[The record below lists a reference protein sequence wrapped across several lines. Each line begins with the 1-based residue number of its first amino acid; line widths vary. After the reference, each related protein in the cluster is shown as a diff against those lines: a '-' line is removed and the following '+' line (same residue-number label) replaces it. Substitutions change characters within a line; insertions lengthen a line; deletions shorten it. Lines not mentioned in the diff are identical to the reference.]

1 MTTFTQLPKH
11 QSPLPTTV
19 LPKTTLT
26 QMLRQCNRV
35 LSLGSNHLLNGRLT
49 LKFLRTVKLKN
60 SFLLYLI
67 IYTDLL
73 LIWRWQATGWWWWC
87 TLCCAQK
94 SSRNTCCAFHLWN
107 IKSSILMTQFTKH
120 YIGNSVF
127 SIASYRN
134 LTRSG
139 RHWEYNCTPN
149 TWPEKTKSKGNFTK
163 FFRGWN
169 RGPKNFNL
177 NNILRCAPRKNN
189 KGSPF
194 LLLGRLVLIK
204 DRDLFKQKLNTTC
217 STTVNFLWYNKRLE
231 RSQGGLL
238 TAQEEDFEKP
248 TTTTQ
253 VCKCYLSTSSVIVT
267 IKIDIP
273 LPHGAPGCQRHNS

>member
-177 NNILRCAPRKNN
+177 NNILRCAPEKTT
-189 KGSPF
+189 KGVLFCF
-194 LLLGRLVLIK
+194 LEGL
-204 DRDLFKQKLNTTC
+204 C
-217 STTVNFLWYNKRLE
+217 S
-231 RSQGGLL
+231 
-238 TAQEEDFEKP
+238 
-248 TTTTQ
+248 
-253 VCKCYLSTSSVIVT
+253 
-267 IKIDIP
+267 
-273 LPHGAPGCQRHNS
+273 

>member
-1 MTTFTQLPKH
+1 MNWTYTTWRTSILHQLWW
-11 QSPLPTTV
+11 Q
-19 LPKTTLT
+19 
-26 QMLRQCNRV
+26 
-35 LSLGSNHLLNGRLT
+35 LSLSCQNINHHYQQQFFPRLLSLKCSDNAIMCYPWVQTIYWMGRLT
-49 LKFLRTVKLKN
+49 LKFLRTVNLKN

-139 RHWEYNCTPN
+139 RHWVYNCTPN
-149 TWPEKTKSKGNFTK
+149 TWTDMTKSKGNFTK

-194 LLLGRLVLIK
+194 LLLGRLVPIK

-217 STTVNFLWYNKRLE
+217 STTVNFLWYNKRLKKKSG
-231 RSQGGLL
+231 RAVNCTRRRLWK
-238 TAQEEDFEKP
+238 AH
-248 TTTTQ
+248 
-253 VCKCYLSTSSVIVT
+253 YNHTS
-267 IKIDIP
+267 
-273 LPHGAPGCQRHNS
+273 L